1 MMYNV
6 NWYQFCIRQ
15 HVNIWLCLFM
25 NWTCSCTQGV
35 QFQYISDNSNGK
47 WFTDPSIQV
56 HVTCWQD
63 GFALST
69 TEDLAFLQLPHW
81 SCYPWDNA
89 CSGTV
94 PWTHSCGS
102 WQLCQNTLWKRST
115 RQDLFFQYRF
125 FSPTR
130 YSKQWTTFHYVPLT
144 IL

>member
-1 MMYNV
+1 M
-6 NWYQFCIRQ
+6 QE
-15 HVNIWLCLFM
+15 
-25 NWTCSCTQGV
+25 V

-56 HVTCWQD
+56 HVTCWQE
-63 GFALST
+63 GFALPT
-69 TEDLAFLQLPHW
+69 TEDLAFLQLPYW

-94 PWTHSCGS
+94 PWTHSCRS
-102 WQLCQNTLWKRST
+102 WQLRQNTSWKHST

-130 YSKQWTTFHYVPLT
+130 YSKLWTTFHYVPLT
-144 IL
+144 KL